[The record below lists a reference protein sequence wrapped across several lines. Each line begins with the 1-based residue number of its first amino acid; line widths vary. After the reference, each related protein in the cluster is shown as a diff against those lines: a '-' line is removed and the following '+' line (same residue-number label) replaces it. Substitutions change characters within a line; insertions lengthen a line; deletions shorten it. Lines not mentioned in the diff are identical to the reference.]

1 MTTSYKQLTQPERYQ
16 IEALCKLDKG
26 KITNTTI
33 LIIAKL
39 FFGAAHYHGCPVNYL
54 WVNNVPLCSLR

>member
-1 MTTSYKQLTQPERYQ
+1 
-16 IEALCKLDKG
+16 LCKLDKG

-39 FFGAAHYHGCPVNYL
+39 FFGAAHYHGCPVNYGCPCKFL
-54 WVNNVPLCSLR
+54 KPLI